1 MISPS
6 KKKTLQTRRR
16 AKKYSDVY
24 AGIAKSVKE
33 ARAKLGLTQA
43 EFANLLKV
51 SEISVR
57 RWELALGHEP
67 NFRARQKI
75 KEIIDG
81 NS

>member
-1 MISPS
+1 MISTS

-16 AKKYSDVY
+16 AKKYSKVY
-24 AGIAKSVKE
+24 KEIAKSVRD
-33 ARAKLGLTQA
+33 ARAKLALTQ
-43 EFANLLKV
+43 EQFAAKLGV

-67 NFRARQKI
+67 NFKARQKI
-75 KEIIDG
+75 KEILDG

>member
-1 MISPS
+1 MITSS

-33 ARAKLGLTQA
+33 ARSKLGLTQA
-43 EFANLLKV
+43 EFADILKV

-67 NFRARQKI
+67 NFKARQKI
-75 KEIIDG
+75 KEILNGDT
-81 NS
+81 